1 MGTYGFQAECGKEL
15 NFHCWMWK
23 GQAFLTAERMK
34 EMAMRL
40 WAWRE
45 A

>member
-1 MGTYGFQAECGKEL
+1 MGTYGIQAECGKEL
-15 NFHCWMWK
+15 NFRCWKWK
-23 GQAFLTAERMK
+23 AQAFLTAERMK

-40 WAWRE
+40 WAWGE